1 MRKRQMMKQLLLVL
15 LGLAVLGCGSK
26 DPQPVTSPGSAQPE
40 STSGGEFSDGGRCMP
55 DGPGYEVSEYD
66 TSGDTTPDVR
76 KLFKTMGEGSLSR
89 LVLVCREA
97 DLNGDRRKDIVRFYT
112 EEGRPM
118 LEEADRDFDGRI
130 DEVTQYSNG
139 RVSVQEID
147 TSGNGMIDTKIFYEG
162 GQPVRAERDMK
173 NRSTVAEWRP
183 DRWEYYIDGR
193 TVRIGTDVDG
203 DGKVDR
209 WDRDEERLRN
219 SALANQR
226 STEDSQ

>member
-1 MRKRQMMKQLLLVL
+1 
-15 LGLAVLGCGSK
+15 
-26 DPQPVTSPGSAQPE
+26 
-40 STSGGEFSDGGRCMP
+40 
-55 DGPGYEVSEYD
+55 
-66 TSGDTTPDVR
+66 
-76 KLFKTMGEGSLSR
+76 MGEGSLSR

-97 DLNGDRRKDIVRFYT
+97 DLNGDRRKDIVRLYT

-139 RVSVQEID
+139 RVSLQEID

-183 DRWEYYIDGR
+183 DRWEYYLDGR
-193 TVRIGTDVDG
+193 TVRIGTDVNG

-226 STEDSQ
+226 STEVSQ

>member
-1 MRKRQMMKQLLLVL
+1 MKRLVVWMVGVAL
-15 LGLAVLGCGSK
+15 VGCGSN
-26 DPQPVTSPGSAQPE
+26 DPTPVTSPGAGQGE
-40 STSGGEFSDGGRCMP
+40 TTSGGETADAGRCRP

-76 KLFKTMGEGSLSR
+76 KLFKTMGEGSLAR

-97 DLNGDRRKDIVRFYT
+97 DLNGDGRKDIVRLYT
-112 EEGRPM
+112 DEGRPM
-118 LEEADRDFDGRI
+118 REEADRDFDGRI
-130 DEVTQYSNG
+130 DEITQFTNG
-139 RVSVQEID
+139 RISLQEMD

-162 GQPVRAERDMK
+162 GQPVRAERDMT
-173 NRSTVAEWRP
+173 NRSNTETWKP
-183 DRWEYYIDGR
+183 DRWEYYADGR

-219 SALANQR
+219 SALANQN
-226 STEDSQ
+226 TTDDSASQ